1 MQETLLIVLAVAVV
15 FYLLYSYKKRKEK
28 QMGEDIESMIEV
40 GDWNGVCRIFRKQL
54 IIWGVVLALVVFAV
68 VYDIAAM
75 GRMPYAKMILAV
87 LVIWRYYK
95 LIDMYRTS
103 RYNEK
108 ILSEQESGQESQ
120 ETEQEADR

>member
-75 GRMPYAKMILAV
+75 GRMPYAKMILAA

>member
-1 MQETLLIVLAVAVV
+1 MQETLLIVLAVGVV
-15 FYLLYSYKKRKEK
+15 FYFLYSYKKRKEK

-75 GRMPYAKMILAV
+75 GRMPYAKMILAA

-95 LIDMYRTS
+95 LVDMYRTS

-108 ILSEQESGQESQ
+108 ILSEQERGLERQ

>member
-15 FYLLYSYKKRKEK
+15 FYFLYSCKKRKEK

-40 GDWNGVCRIFRKQL
+40 GDWNGVCRVFRKQL

-75 GRMPYAKMILAV
+75 GRMPYAKMILAA

-103 RYNEK
+103 RYNERV
-108 ILSEQESGQESQ
+108 LSEQERGQERQ
-120 ETEQEADR
+120 ETEQEADI

>member
-15 FYLLYSYKKRKEK
+15 FYFLYSYKKRKEK

-40 GDWNGVCRIFRKQL
+40 GDWNGVCRILCKQL

-108 ILSEQESGQESQ
+108 ILREQERGLESL

>member
-15 FYLLYSYKKRKEK
+15 FYFLYSHKKRKEK

-40 GDWNGVCRIFRKQL
+40 GDWNGVCRILRKQL

-68 VYDIAAM
+68 VYEI
-75 GRMPYAKMILAV
+75 GRMPYPKMILAA

-95 LIDMYRTS
+95 LVDMYRTS

-108 ILSEQESGQESQ
+108 ILREQERGLESQ
-120 ETEQEADR
+120 DPEQEADR

>member
-75 GRMPYAKMILAV
+75 GRMPYAKMILAA

-108 ILSEQESGQESQ
+108 ILSEQERGLESQ

>member
-15 FYLLYSYKKRKEK
+15 FYFLYSYKKRKEK

-40 GDWNGVCRIFRKQL
+40 GDWNSVCRILRKQL
-54 IIWGVVLALVVFAV
+54 IIWGVVFALVVFAV
-68 VYDIAAM
+68 VYDIVAI
-75 GRMPYAKMILAV
+75 GRMPYAKMILAA

-108 ILSEQESGQESQ
+108 ILSEQERGLESQ

>member
-1 MQETLLIVLAVAVV
+1 MQETLFIVLAVAVV

-40 GDWNGVCRIFRKQL
+40 GDWNGVCRILRKQL

-75 GRMPYAKMILAV
+75 GRVPYAKMIVAAF
-87 LVIWRYYK
+87 VIWRYYK

-108 ILSEQESGQESQ
+108 ILSEQERGLESQ

>member
-1 MQETLLIVLAVAVV
+1 MQETLFIVLAVAVV
-15 FYLLYSYKKRKEK
+15 FYFLYSYKKRKEK

-40 GDWNGVCRIFRKQL
+40 GDWNGVCHILRKQL

-68 VYDIAAM
+68 VYDIVAI
-75 GRMPYAKMILAV
+75 GRMPYPKMILAA

-95 LIDMYRTS
+95 LVDMYRTS

-108 ILSEQESGQESQ
+108 ILSEQERGLESQ
-120 ETEQEADR
+120 DPEQEADR

>member
-15 FYLLYSYKKRKEK
+15 FYFLYSYKKRKEK
-28 QMGEDIESMIEV
+28 QMGEDIEIMIEV

-75 GRMPYAKMILAV
+75 GRMPYAKMILTA

-108 ILSEQESGQESQ
+108 ILSEQERGLESQ

>member
-1 MQETLLIVLAVAVV
+1 MQETLFIVLAVAVV
-15 FYLLYSYKKRKEK
+15 FYFLYSYKKRKEK
-28 QMGEDIESMIEV
+28 QIGEDIESMIEV
-40 GDWNGVCRIFRKQL
+40 GDWNGVCRILRKQL

-75 GRMPYAKMILAV
+75 GRMPYAKMILAA

-108 ILSEQESGQESQ
+108 ILSEQERGQERQ

>member
-75 GRMPYAKMILAV
+75 GGMPYAKMILAA

-108 ILSEQESGQESQ
+108 ILSEQERGLESQ

>member
-15 FYLLYSYKKRKEK
+15 FSLLYSYKKRKEK

-40 GDWNGVCRIFRKQL
+40 GDWNGVCRILRKQL

-75 GRMPYAKMILAV
+75 GRMPYAKMILAA

-108 ILSEQESGQESQ
+108 ILSEQERGLESQ

>member
-1 MQETLLIVLAVAVV
+1 MQETLFVGLAVAVV
-15 FYLLYSYKKRKEK
+15 FYFLYSYKKRKEK

-40 GDWNGVCRIFRKQL
+40 GDWNGVCRVFRKQL

-75 GRMPYAKMILAV
+75 GRMPYAKMILAA

-103 RYNEK
+103 RYNERA
-108 ILSEQESGQESQ
+108 LSEQERGQERQ
-120 ETEQEADR
+120 ETEQEADI

>member
-1 MQETLLIVLAVAVV
+1 MQETLFIVLAVAVV
-15 FYLLYSYKKRKEK
+15 FYFLYSYKKRKEK
-28 QMGEDIESMIEV
+28 QIGEDIESMIEV
-40 GDWNGVCRIFRKQL
+40 GDWNGVCRILRKQL

-75 GRMPYAKMILAV
+75 GRMPYAKMILAA

-108 ILSEQESGQESQ
+108 ILSEQERGLESQ

>member
-15 FYLLYSYKKRKEK
+15 FYFLYSYKKRKEN

-40 GDWNGVCRIFRKQL
+40 GDWNGVCRILCKQL

-68 VYDIAAM
+68 VYDIVAI
-75 GRMPYAKMILAV
+75 GRMPYPKMILAA

-95 LIDMYRTS
+95 LVDMYRTS

-108 ILSEQESGQESQ
+108 ILCEQERGQESQ
-120 ETEQEADR
+120 DSEQEADR

>member
-1 MQETLLIVLAVAVV
+1 MQETLFIVLAVAVV
-15 FYLLYSYKKRKEK
+15 FYFLYSYKKRKEK

-40 GDWNGVCRIFRKQL
+40 GDWNGVCRILCKQL

-75 GRMPYAKMILAV
+75 GRMPYAKMILAA

-95 LIDMYRTS
+95 LVDMYRTS

-108 ILSEQESGQESQ
+108 ILSEQERGLERQ

>member
-1 MQETLLIVLAVAVV
+1 MQETLLIVFAVAVV
-15 FYLLYSYKKRKEK
+15 FYFLYSYKKRKEK

-40 GDWNGVCRIFRKQL
+40 GDWNGVCRILRKQL

-68 VYDIAAM
+68 VYDIVAI
-75 GRMPYAKMILAV
+75 GRMPYPKMILAA

-95 LIDMYRTS
+95 LVDMYRTS

-108 ILSEQESGQESQ
+108 ILSEQERGLESQ
-120 ETEQEADR
+120 DPEQEADR

>member
-1 MQETLLIVLAVAVV
+1 MQETLLIVWAVAVV
-15 FYLLYSYKKRKEK
+15 LYRLYSYKKRKEK

-40 GDWNGVCRIFRKQL
+40 GDWNGVCRILCKQL

-75 GRMPYAKMILAV
+75 GRVPYAKMIVAAF
-87 LVIWRYYK
+87 VIWRYYK
-95 LIDMYRTS
+95 LIDIYRAS

-108 ILSEQESGQESQ
+108 ILSEQERGQESQ

>member
-1 MQETLLIVLAVAVV
+1 
-15 FYLLYSYKKRKEK
+15 
-28 QMGEDIESMIEV
+28 MGEDIESMIEV

-75 GRMPYAKMILAV
+75 GRVPYAKMIVAAF
-87 LVIWRYYK
+87 VIWRYYK
-95 LIDMYRTS
+95 LIDMYRAS

-108 ILSEQESGQESQ
+108 ILSEQERGQESQ

>member
-15 FYLLYSYKKRKEK
+15 FSLLYSYKKRKEK

-40 GDWNGVCRIFRKQL
+40 GDWNGVCRILRKQL

-75 GRMPYAKMILAV
+75 GRMPYAKMILAA

-95 LIDMYRTS
+95 LVDMYRTS

-108 ILSEQESGQESQ
+108 ILSEQERGLESQ

>member
-1 MQETLLIVLAVAVV
+1 
-15 FYLLYSYKKRKEK
+15 
-28 QMGEDIESMIEV
+28 MGEDIESMIEV
-40 GDWNGVCRIFRKQL
+40 GDWNGVCRVFRKQL

-75 GRMPYAKMILAV
+75 GRMPYAKMILAA

-95 LIDMYRTS
+95 LVDMYRTS

-108 ILSEQESGQESQ
+108 ILSEQERGQERQ

>member
-1 MQETLLIVLAVAVV
+1 MQETLLIVMAVAVV
-15 FYLLYSYKKRKEK
+15 FYLLYSSKKRKEK

-108 ILSEQESGQESQ
+108 ILSEQERGQGRQ

>member
-1 MQETLLIVLAVAVV
+1 MQETLLFVLAVAVV
-15 FYLLYSYKKRKEK
+15 FYFLYSYKKRKEK

-40 GDWNGVCRIFRKQL
+40 GDWNGVCRILRKQL

-75 GRMPYAKMILAV
+75 GRMPYAKMILAA

-95 LIDMYRTS
+95 LVDMYRTS
-103 RYNEK
+103 RYNERA
-108 ILSEQESGQESQ
+108 LSEQERGQESQ

>member
-15 FYLLYSYKKRKEK
+15 FYFLYSYKKRKEK

-40 GDWNGVCRIFRKQL
+40 GDWNGVCRILCKQL

-75 GRMPYAKMILAV
+75 GRMPYAKMILAA

-108 ILSEQESGQESQ
+108 ILGEQERGQES
-120 ETEQEADR
+120 

>member
-1 MQETLLIVLAVAVV
+1 MQETLFIVLAVAVV
-15 FYLLYSYKKRKEK
+15 FYFLYSYKKRKEK
-28 QMGEDIESMIEV
+28 QIGEDIESMIEV

-75 GRMPYAKMILAV
+75 GRMPYAKMILAA

-108 ILSEQESGQESQ
+108 ILSEQERGLESQ

>member
-1 MQETLLIVLAVAVV
+1 MQETLFIVLAVAVV
-15 FYLLYSYKKRKEK
+15 FYFLYSYKKRKEK

-40 GDWNGVCRIFRKQL
+40 GDWNGVCRILCKQL

-75 GRMPYAKMILAV
+75 GRMPYAKMILAA

-108 ILSEQESGQESQ
+108 ILSEQERGLESQ

>member
-40 GDWNGVCRIFRKQL
+40 GDWNGVCRILRKQL

-75 GRMPYAKMILAV
+75 GRMPYAKMILAA

>member
-1 MQETLLIVLAVAVV
+1 MQETLLIVLAVPVV
-15 FYLLYSYKKRKEK
+15 FYFLYSYKKRKEK

-40 GDWNGVCRIFRKQL
+40 GDWHGVCRIFRKQR

-75 GRMPYAKMILAV
+75 GRMPYAKMILAA

-103 RYNEK
+103 RYNERA
-108 ILSEQESGQESQ
+108 LSEQERGLES
-120 ETEQEADR
+120 

>member
-1 MQETLLIVLAVAVV
+1 MQETLFIVLAVAVV
-15 FYLLYSYKKRKEK
+15 FYFLYSYKKRKEK

-40 GDWNGVCRIFRKQL
+40 GDWNGVCRILCKQL

-75 GRMPYAKMILAV
+75 GRMPYAKMILAA

-103 RYNEK
+103 RYNERV
-108 ILSEQESGQESQ
+108 LSEQERGQERQ
-120 ETEQEADR
+120 ETEQEADI

>member
-1 MQETLLIVLAVAVV
+1 MQETLFIVLAVAVV
-15 FYLLYSYKKRKEK
+15 FYFLYSYKKRKEK

-40 GDWNGVCRIFRKQL
+40 GDWNGVCRILCKQL

-75 GRMPYAKMILAV
+75 GRMPYAKMILAA

-108 ILSEQESGQESQ
+108 VLSEQERGLESQ

>member
-15 FYLLYSYKKRKEK
+15 FYFLYSYKNRKEK
-28 QMGEDIESMIEV
+28 QMGENIESMIEV
-40 GDWNGVCRIFRKQL
+40 GDWNGVCRILRKQL

-68 VYDIAAM
+68 VYDIVAI
-75 GRMPYAKMILAV
+75 GRMPYAKMILAA

-95 LIDMYRTS
+95 LVDMYRTS
-103 RYNEK
+103 RYNERM
-108 ILSEQESGQESQ
+108 LNEPEREQESQ

>member
-40 GDWNGVCRIFRKQL
+40 GDWNGVCRILRKQL

-75 GRMPYAKMILAV
+75 GRMPYAKMILAA

-108 ILSEQESGQESQ
+108 ILSEQERGLESQ

>member
-15 FYLLYSYKKRKEK
+15 FYFLYSYKKRKEK
-28 QMGEDIESMIEV
+28 QMGENIESMIEV
-40 GDWNGVCRIFRKQL
+40 GDWNGVCRILRKQL

-95 LIDMYRTS
+95 LVDMYRTS

-108 ILSEQESGQESQ
+108 ILSEQERGQESQ
-120 ETEQEADR
+120 ESEQEADR

>member
-1 MQETLLIVLAVAVV
+1 MQETLLIVLAVSVV
-15 FYLLYSYKKRKEK
+15 FYFLYSYKKRKEK

-40 GDWNGVCRIFRKQL
+40 GDWNGVCRILRKQL

-68 VYDIAAM
+68 VYDIVAM
-75 GRMPYAKMILAV
+75 GRMPYAKMILAA

-95 LIDMYRTS
+95 LVDMYRTS
-103 RYNEK
+103 RYNERM
-108 ILSEQESGQESQ
+108 LNEPEREQENQ

>member
-1 MQETLLIVLAVAVV
+1 MQETLFVGLAVAVV
-15 FYLLYSYKKRKEK
+15 FYFLYSYKKRKEK

-40 GDWNGVCRIFRKQL
+40 GDWNGVCRVFRKQL

-75 GRMPYAKMILAV
+75 GRMPYAKMILAA

-108 ILSEQESGQESQ
+108 ILSEQERGLESQ